1 MKKEGFMEDSPT
13 SRQPNLLRPAYL
25 RLLEEPV
32 RENESAKTAERP
44 ALPTFDASFWE
55 DWE

>member
-13 SRQPNLLRPAYL
+13 SRQPHLLRPAYL